1 MLAHF
6 RFECM
11 AKDAIVPTL
20 PPGLCLLLVHPPVLH
35 WINGVSEPS
44 HLFTDGETKNTGKKV
59 STSIN
64 GMYGSG
70 SGSPAKIIIQY
81 AKNIMAGI
89 KKMMGIYH
97 LFFLI
102 LL

>member
-1 MLAHF
+1 
-6 RFECM
+6 
-11 AKDAIVPTL
+11 
-20 PPGLCLLLVHPPVLH
+20 
-35 WINGVSEPS
+35 
-44 HLFTDGETKNTGKKV
+44 
-59 STSIN
+59 
-64 GMYGSG
+64 MYGQRCHSAHTAPRTVLAFSAPPSLALDQWRIRAIPPLHRRRRQRTQG
-70 SGSPAKIIIQY
+70 KRSVPALMECTAQEAGSPAKIIIQY

>member
-1 MLAHF
+1 MYGQRCHSAHTDPRTVLAFSAPH
-6 RFECM
+6 RSCIGSM
-11 AKDAIVPTL
+11 AY
-20 PPGLCLLLVHPPVLH
+20 
-35 WINGVSEPS
+35 PS
-44 HLFTDGETKNTGKKV
+44 HPTSSPTAETKNTGKKV

-89 KKMMGIYH
+89 KKVMGIYH